1 MNGELKAKRRRLWKI
16 LEALP
21 SAVVAYSGG
30 VDSTLLSYAARE
42 VLGDRMLAVLVSSP
56 LMPPREIDRAA
67 RLAGK
72 LGFPLLV
79 LDCDELSL
87 GGFSDNPRERCY
99 LCKKHRLVLLGG
111 LAVSRGLKAILE
123 GGNLDDAHTFRP
135 GRKAVLE
142 EGCLSPLEE
151 AGLTKRDVREMAR
164 ELGLPNWDAPS
175 RPCLATRFPYGA
187 RLDRETMRRVD
198 AAEEFLEGLG
208 WREFRVRLEGPEWA
222 RIEAGEEETSS
233 LLRGENV
240 GALSDKFQDL
250 GFRRVD
256 LDLEGY
262 RSGSMDLERSERKVL
277 VLFGEGECRAY
288 DLPSATGTGD
298 GEGFPMR

>member
-1 MNGELKAKRRRLWKI
+1 MIGELEAKRRRLWKI
-16 LEALP
+16 LESFP

-42 VLGDRMLAVLVSSP
+42 ALGDRMLAVLVSSP
-56 LMPPREIDRAA
+56 LMPPREVDRAA

-72 LGFPLLV
+72 LGFPFLAV
-79 LDCDELSL
+79 DCDELSL
-87 GGFSDNPRERCY
+87 RGFSDNPRNRCY
-99 LCKKHRLVLLGG
+99 LCKKHRLVLLRG
-111 LAVSRGLKAILE
+111 LAASRGLEAVLE

-151 AGLTKRDVREMAR
+151 AGLTKRDVRELAR

-187 RLDRETMRRVD
+187 RLDRETLRRVD
-198 AAEEFLEGLG
+198 AAEEFLESLG

-233 LLRGENV
+233 FPGGENA
-240 GALSDKFQDL
+240 GALVGKFQDL

-262 RSGSMDLERSERKVL
+262 RSGSMDLERPERKVL
-277 VLFGEGECRAY
+277 TVFGAGECRAY
-288 DLPSATGTGD
+288 DLSPPPGGAAEKAS
-298 GEGFPMR
+298 P